1 MNLFEHHI
9 STKNA
14 QQMTKVTNMVRE
26 DVARSGVSYTLRIR
40 QQGLRSMRTR
50 IPMLCTICLPD
61 SRKYFLWKRLFTVM
75 RREIPM
81 RI

>member
-26 DVARSGVSYTLRIR
+26 DVARSGVKDGIIVVYR
-40 QQGLRSMRTR
+40 
-50 IPMLCTICLPD
+50 C
-61 SRKYFLWKRLFTVM
+61 V
-75 RREIPM
+75 
-81 RI
+81 